1 MTMTKYE
8 HELMMQEERKKRS
21 GNIEELKKQI
31 EENKDLL
38 AVMPHFSVGTFEQG
52 KDWRFMA
59 DRLKWL
65 EELLADEQKAFNATF
80 QATEAEAAQF
90 INAQRRSGAL

>member
-8 HELMMQEERKKRS
+8 HELMMQEEREKRS
-21 GNIEELKKQI
+21 GNIEELKKKI

-52 KDWRFMA
+52 KDWRFMS

-65 EELLADEQKAFNATF
+65 EDMLADEQKAYKDTF
-80 QATEAEAAQF
+80 KAREEDGKEFAR
-90 INAQRRSGAL
+90 IMRLN

>member
-21 GNIEELKKQI
+21 GNIEELKKKI

-38 AVMPHFSVGTFEQG
+38 AVMPHFSVGTLKQG
-52 KDWRFMA
+52 NDWRFMF
-59 DRLKWL
+59 DRLQWL
-65 EELLADEQKAFNATF
+65 EGLLADEQKAFNATF

-90 INAQRRSGAL
+90 MDARRRGAL